1 MAACALAVMGFVACS
16 KDDNATVNNEVK
28 VNFTV
33 ADKPSFE
40 DTRAAKSAWA
50 DGDQI
55 MILFKP
61 EDAQKYLF
69 APASEG
75 ASVRNTILLKFDNG
89 TWTMVDNITDKSV
102 LGEGGTYNAV
112 HIRACDDS
120 NLRYR
125 DENGGGSVINIY
137 AANGGEILQAT
148 STYTYDNANGLD
160 LGMIT
165 MKYLNDLFQISV
177 ENLKID
183 GADLINRYPSL
194 NWEMKV
200 KDNNGDYLL
209 AHSLT
214 NLVMYTDNGL
224 LSVTSGNNN
233 ATPVVN
239 GNDFSYCFLNGSS
252 ALIGC
257 TIELTCGPV
266 ASYSYTIPNDKSLA
280 GGKAYIMPAITDSS
294 KWTTN

>member
-16 KDDNATVNNEVK
+16 KDDNATINNEAK
-28 VNFTV
+28 VNFAV
-33 ADKPSFE
+33 ADKPCFV
-40 DTRAAKSAWA
+40 DTRATKSAWA
-50 DGDQI
+50 NGDQI
-55 MILFKP
+55 MIFFKP
-61 EDAQKYLF
+61 ADAQKYLF

-75 ASVRNTILLKFDNG
+75 ASVKNTIQLKFNDG
-89 TWTMVDNITDKSV
+89 TWTMVDNIADKSV

-112 HIRACDDS
+112 HIRAYDDL

-125 DENGGGSVINIY
+125 DENGGGSVIKIY

-165 MKYLNDLFQISV
+165 MKHLEGLFQISV

-183 GADLINRYPSL
+183 GADLTNRYPSL

-200 KDNNGDYLL
+200 KDNNGDYLM
-209 AHSLT
+209 AHSLM
-214 NLVMYTDNGL
+214 NLFMYTDNGSF
-224 LSVTSGNNN
+224 SVTTGNNY
-233 ATPVVN
+233 AAPVVN
-239 GNDFSYCFLNGSS
+239 GDDFSYCFLKSDS

-257 TIELTCGPV
+257 TIELTCGPM
-266 ASYSYTIPNDKSLA
+266 ASYSYTIPNDKSLV
-280 GGKAYIMPAITDSS
+280 GGKAYIMPAITDS
-294 KWTTN
+294 KWTME